1 MKAIFRTLLTMLL
14 LLSAAT
20 APALAQRKVT
30 PVDPNPP
37 VKVKRPVDP
46 TKPKPLD
53 RTHVEERRDANGNV
67 ILVDTLT
74 GLEVIDSLA
83 IANKPRNLY
92 PKLTS
97 VTVGINI
104 WDAAMRCFGQQYGMG
119 DVWGR
124 LSLYNRYMPFIA
136 LGIGKADVTHS
147 EPDYIWRSKP
157 APYVK
162 IGIDYNVFYNNSPD
176 YQLLVGA
183 HYGFTRFS
191 YEVNDAVVSP
201 GYWGSDGYL
210 NIPSQTSTTGY
221 LEIGLGIRVKIYKQ
235 IAAGWSVYFRSI
247 MHETDPPYGYPL
259 YVPGLG
265 KRNAGLGGSL
275 SIIYTIPLNS
285 GKVPKVDKSEA
296 GTTATAQPAS

>member
-1 MKAIFRTLLTMLL
+1 MKHLFRTLIAMLII
-14 LLSAAT
+14 AAMAT
-20 APALAQRKVT
+20 ATATAQRKVT

-37 VKVKRPVDP
+37 VRVKRPIDP
-46 TKPKPLD
+46 SKPKPLD

-83 IANKPRNLY
+83 LANRPRNLY

-97 VTVGINI
+97 VTIGVNI
-104 WDAAMRCFGQQYGMG
+104 WDPVMRSFGQQYGLG
-119 DVWGR
+119 DIWGR

-136 LGIGKADVTHS
+136 LGIGKADVTHT
-147 EPDYIWRSKP
+147 EPDYVWRSKA

-162 IGIDYNVFYNNSPD
+162 VGIDYNVFYNNSPD
-176 YQLLVGA
+176 YQLLVGI
-183 HYGFTRFS
+183 HYGLTRFS

-201 GYWGSDGYL
+201 GYWGSDGYM
-210 NIPSQTSTTGY
+210 NVPSQTSTTGY
-221 LEIGLGIRVKIYKQ
+221 FEIGAGIRVKIYKQ
-235 IAAGWSVYFRSI
+235 IAAGWTVYFRSI
-247 MHETDPPYGYPL
+247 MHETDAPYGYPL

-285 GKVPKVDKSEA
+285 GKATKVDRTEA
-296 GTTATAQPAS
+296 TATQPAS